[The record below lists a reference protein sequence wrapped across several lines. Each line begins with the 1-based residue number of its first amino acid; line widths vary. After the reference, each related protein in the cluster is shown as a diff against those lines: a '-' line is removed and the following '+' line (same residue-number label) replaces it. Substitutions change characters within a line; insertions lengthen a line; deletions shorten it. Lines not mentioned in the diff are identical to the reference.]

1 MRLTR
6 KSALALLMII
16 LFLGSTLVTLSSMFL
31 GENEGEERRVVTLE
45 TSKGVI
51 KLELDADRAPVTVAN
66 FVQYVEDGFYDG
78 TVFHR
83 VIPGFM
89 IQGGGYAPDGSGRP
103 TREPI
108 ELESANGLKNLRG
121 TIAMAR
127 TMVADSATS
136 QFFINL
142 VDNDFL
148 DHAPGNDGYAVFGRV
163 VEGMDVVDAI
173 VAAETGTRGYFED
186 WPVEDIVIIRAYIED

>member
-31 GENEGEERRVVTLE
+31 GGNEEERQVVTLE

-51 KLELDADRAPVTVAN
+51 KLELDAERAPMTVAN
-66 FVQYVEDGFYDG
+66 FVQYVGDGFYDG

-89 IQGGGYAPDGSGRP
+89 IQGGGYAPDGSGKP

-127 TMVADSATS
+127 TMVTDSATS

-148 DHAPGNDGYAVFGRV
+148 DRAPGNEGYAVFGRV
-163 VEGMDVVDAI
+163 LEGMDVVNAI
-173 VAAETGTRGYFED
+173 AAVETGTRGYYED
-186 WPVEDIVIIRAYIED
+186 WPVEDIVIIRAYIEG

>member
-1 MRLTR
+1 
-6 KSALALLMII
+6 
-16 LFLGSTLVTLSSMFL
+16 
-31 GENEGEERRVVTLE
+31 
-45 TSKGVI
+45 
-51 KLELDADRAPVTVAN
+51 
-66 FVQYVEDGFYDG
+66 
-78 TVFHR
+78 
-83 VIPGFM
+83 M
-89 IQGGGYAPDGSGRP
+89 IQGGGYAPDGSGKP

-108 ELESANGLKNLRG
+108 ELESANGLKNRRG
-121 TIAMAR
+121 ATAMAR

>member
-1 MRLTR
+1 MKLTR
-6 KSALALLMII
+6 KSAVALLMII
-16 LFLGSTLVTLSSMFL
+16 LFMGSTLVTLSSMFL
-31 GENEGEERRVVTLE
+31 GGNEEEEEQVAVLE

-51 KLELDADRAPVTVAN
+51 KLELDAERAPVTVAN
-66 FVQYVEDGFYDG
+66 FVQYVEEGFYDG

-89 IQGGGYAPDGSGRP
+89 IQGGGYAPDGSGEP
-103 TREPI
+103 TSEPI
-108 ELESANGLKNLRG
+108 ELESTNGLKNLRG

-163 VEGMDVVDAI
+163 LEGMNIVDAI
-173 VAAETGTRGYFED
+173 AAVETGTRGYFED
-186 WPVEDIVIIRAYIED
+186 WPVEDIFIIRAYIED

>member
-31 GENEGEERRVVTLE
+31 GEDEGEERRVVTLE

-51 KLELDADRAPVTVAN
+51 KLELDADRAPMTVAN
-66 FVQYVEDGFYDG
+66 FVQYVEDGFYDS

-89 IQGGGYAPDGSGRP
+89 IQGGGYAPDGSGEP

-108 ELESANGLKNLRG
+108 ELESANGLKNRRG
-121 TIAMAR
+121 AIAMAR

-148 DHAPGNDGYAVFGRV
+148 DHAPGNEGYAVFGRV
-163 VEGMDVVDAI
+163 VDGMDVVDAI
-173 VAAETGTRGYFED
+173 AVVETGTRGYFED
-186 WPVEDIVIIRAYIED
+186 WPVEDIVIIRAFFED

>member
-121 TIAMAR
+121 AIAMAR

>member
-16 LFLGSTLVTLSSMFL
+16 LFMGSTLVTLSSMFL
-31 GENEGEERRVVTLE
+31 GGNEEERQVVTLE

-51 KLELDADRAPVTVAN
+51 KLELDAERAPLTVAN
-66 FVQYVEDGFYDG
+66 FVQYVEEDFYDG

-89 IQGGGYAPDGSGRP
+89 IQGGGYAPDGSGKP

-148 DHAPGNDGYAVFGRV
+148 DHTTGNDGYAVFGRV
-163 VEGMDVVDAI
+163 VEGMDVVDVI
-173 VAAETGTRGYFED
+173 AAVETGTRGYFED

>member
-31 GENEGEERRVVTLE
+31 GDNEEERQVVTLE
-45 TSKGVI
+45 TSRGLI
-51 KLELDADRAPVTVAN
+51 KLELDAERAPVTVAN
-66 FVQYVEDGFYDG
+66 FIQYVEDGFYDG

-89 IQGGGYAPDGSGRP
+89 IQGGGYAPDGSGKP
-103 TREPI
+103 TREAI
-108 ELESANGLKNLRG
+108 VLESANGLKNRRG
-121 TIAMAR
+121 AIAMAR

-148 DHAPGNDGYAVFGRV
+148 DHAPGNEGYAVFGRV
-163 VEGMDVVDAI
+163 VDGMDVIDAI
-173 VAAETGTRGYFED
+173 ASAETGTRGYFED
-186 WPVEDIVIIRAYIED
+186 WPVEDIVIIRAFLED